1 MKKPMKKRLNTD
13 AIKNELEGSVFFP
26 TPMQPLS
33 SPQSQEGEQ
42 PNKAASH
49 NVNNSTSKHVNIATS
64 QHVYKSTTQLTTK
77 EKKRFTS
84 FLTPESIKQLRQ
96 KALDAE
102 ADFHDLLQE
111 AVDRYL
117 EEKRKK

>member
-1 MKKPMKKRLNTD
+1 MKNPMKKRLNTD

-26 TPMQPLS
+26 TPMQPTDP
-33 SPQSQEGEQ
+33 PQSQEEEQ
-42 PNKAASH
+42 SNKAAIPY
-49 NVNNSTSKHVNIATS
+49 VNNSTSKHVHIATT
-64 QHVYKSTTQLTTK
+64 QHVYKPTPQLTTK

-96 KALDAE
+96 KALDTE
-102 ADFHDLLQE
+102 ADIHDLLQE

-117 EEKRKK
+117 EEKKEE